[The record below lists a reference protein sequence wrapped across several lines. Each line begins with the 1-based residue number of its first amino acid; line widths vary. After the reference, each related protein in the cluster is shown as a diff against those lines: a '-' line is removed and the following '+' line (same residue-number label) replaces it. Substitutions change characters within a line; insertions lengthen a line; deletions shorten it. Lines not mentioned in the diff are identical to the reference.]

1 MKPQQNRLFSNNEC
15 SINAMKFK
23 ALSCIIYLHRQ
34 IEYKVTLFIDS
45 IY

>member
-1 MKPQQNRLFSNNEC
+1 MNVNRIVGQQ
-15 SINAMKFK
+15 INAMKFE
-23 ALSCIIYLHRQ
+23 ALTCIIYLHRQ